1 MELIA
6 DYIKDDRYLE
16 KLNDLTNEVFGFSF
30 EDWVKNGYY
39 TGEYI
44 PYSFLEDGKIV
55 SNVSANI
62 MKFKYNNEIKNY
74 IQIGTV
80 MTSYSFRNRSLA
92 SKLMKYV
99 IEEYKDK
106 CDAIYLFGDLKALEF
121 YKKLGFTVINQYR
134 YNLKKEY
141 VGKIINNKN
150 QLIQVNKDNISLKNL
165 FIEYIKKGIS
175 YGNFEQINRFGLTMF
190 YCQYFEDVYYIDN
203 LDVFVV
209 LELDNNKLIIKSIIG
224 KNDVSLE
231 EIIANINIPYSY
243 LELGFTPLE
252 TDMYLFDCSLFDG
265 GEDYRLFILG
275 DDLKI
280 VEEKKLLFPLL
291 SHA

>member
-39 TGEYI
+39 KGEYI

-55 SNVSANI
+55 SNVSENI

-99 IEEYKDK
+99 IGEYKDK

-141 VGKIINNKN
+141 IGKIINNKN
-150 QLIQVNKDNISLKNL
+150 QFIKVNKDNISLKNL

-203 LDVFVV
+203 LD
-209 LELDNNKLIIKSIIG
+209 
-224 KNDVSLE
+224 
-231 EIIANINIPYSY
+231 INIYPI
-243 LELGFTPLE
+243 
-252 TDMYLFDCSLFDG
+252 
-265 GEDYRLFILG
+265 YR
-275 DDLKI
+275 K
-280 VEEKKLLFPLL
+280 
-291 SHA
+291 

>member
-39 TGEYI
+39 KGEYI

-99 IEEYKDK
+99 IGEYKDK

-190 YCQYFEDVYYIDN
+190 YCQYFEDVYYSDN
-203 LDVFVV
+203 LDVFAV

-243 LELGFTPLE
+243 LELGFTPKE
-252 TDMYLFDCSLFDG
+252 KDTYLFDCSLFDG

-275 DDLKI
+275 DDLKF
-280 VEEKKLLFPLL
+280 VEEKKLYFPLL